1 MNIVQVTDDTGRVV
15 EPAWL
20 KRAERV
26 HRQLRTDLPADY
38 EGKMKRVFVV
48 ANAEKARVGRDLDGL
63 RQWLAQRAAVIG
75 VETDGGQDL
84 SKVDADVIVV
94 LGAGGARMCVATEAG
109 AVRGVAVY
117 RINENTFE
125 GLHLY
130 VDDLVT
136 DEKQRS
142 RGVGRA
148 LMEHLQGL
156 ARAADCEACT
166 LDSGTQRVQ
175 AHKFYFREGMVVSS
189 FHFRKPLK

>member
-1 MNIVQVTDDTGRVV
+1 MNIVHVTDASGKIV
-15 EPAWL
+15 ELVWL
-20 KRAERV
+20 KRAESV
-26 HRQLRTDLPADY
+26 HRQLRTALPADY
-38 EGKMKRVFVV
+38 EGKMKRVF
-48 ANAEKARVGRDLDGL
+48 
-63 RQWLAQRAAVIG
+63 
-75 VETDGGQDL
+75 
-84 SKVDADVIVV
+84 
-94 LGAGGARMCVATEAG
+94 AGGARMCIAADQD

-136 DEKQRS
+136 DERQRS

-148 LMEHLQGL
+148 LMEHMQGL
-156 ARAADCEACT
+156 ARAAGCEAAT
-166 LDSGTQRVQ
+166 LDSGTQRTQ